1 MPIYPGMHS
10 TVDSPQLGKPEASG
24 FNNFED
30 RSLKLAKTAEMVV
43 KYQDSQGRA
52 RIKGGKGLK
61 KLTSLSFQVLWHP
74 QSLFVFQWF
83 SKQKYKH
90 VGAQTF
96 GSVWTALVNPVLW
109 GCDLFCFQTL
119 WVDSVPPQ
127 FGINLNHEGAYFPS
141 TPHHASSKVR
151 SRCCKNKN
159 NFPEAAQAASSP
171 VPAASNQ
178 AGSLNLWVTTPRLNK
193 FWIDQA
199 NLEPILTFLSKQ
211 WFLWTNKWNQIQF
224 GWLWNNYSF
233 SFCQDRTKG
242 IVVCT
247 KKKKECLFL
256 KG

>member
-61 KLTSLSFQVLWHP
+61 SSQAYPCKFFGIPKVYLCFRG
-74 QSLFVFQWF
+74 F

-90 VGAQTF
+90 VGA
-96 GSVWTALVNPVLW
+96 LW

-171 VPAASNQ
+171 VPAASDQ
-178 AGSLNLWVTTPRLNK
+178 AGV
-193 FWIDQA
+193 
-199 NLEPILTFLSKQ
+199 
-211 WFLWTNKWNQIQF
+211 
-224 GWLWNNYSF
+224 
-233 SFCQDRTKG
+233 
-242 IVVCT
+242 
-247 KKKKECLFL
+247 
-256 KG
+256 